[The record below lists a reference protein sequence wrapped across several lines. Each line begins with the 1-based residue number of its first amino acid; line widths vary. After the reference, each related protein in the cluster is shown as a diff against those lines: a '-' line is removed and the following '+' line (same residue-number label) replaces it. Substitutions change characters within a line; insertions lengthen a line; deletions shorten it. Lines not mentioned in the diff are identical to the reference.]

1 MKIYK
6 IKLILCSFVV
16 SLCLPGCTNL
26 DEETFG
32 SLSPDTYY
40 NNEAEALSSVVGVY
54 QSLSQVSSI
63 GDPWRIAEFGTD
75 EFIVPG
81 RASGGW
87 FDQNNIDI
95 IKHVVA
101 PTNATC
107 RRAW

>member
-1 MKIYK
+1 M
-6 IKLILCSFVV
+6 
-16 SLCLPGCTNL
+16 PGCTNL
-26 DEETFG
+26 EEETFG

-87 FDQNNIDI
+87 FDQNNI
-95 IKHVVA
+95 
-101 PTNATC
+101 
-107 RRAW
+107 